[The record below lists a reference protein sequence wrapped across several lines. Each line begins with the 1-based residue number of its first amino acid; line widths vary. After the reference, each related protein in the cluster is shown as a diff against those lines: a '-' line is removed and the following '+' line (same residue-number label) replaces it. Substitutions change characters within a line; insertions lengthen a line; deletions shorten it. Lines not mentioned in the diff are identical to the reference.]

1 MAQNALQTSGFYFS
15 YTCDL
20 THSKQRLYN
29 ATPDF
34 HQLPLHERVSNLLIF
49 WQKLF
54 GFNSFA
60 RVSVAKFH
68 LADA

>member
-1 MAQNALQTSGFYFS
+1 MAQNALQTNGFYFS
-15 YTCDL
+15 YTYDL

-49 WQKLF
+49 WQELL
-54 GFNSFA
+54 NSIHLH
-60 RVSVAKFH
+60 KF
-68 LADA
+68 LLQSSTWL

>member
-1 MAQNALQTSGFYFS
+1 MAQNALQTNGFYFS
-15 YTCDL
+15 YTYDL

-49 WQKLF
+49 WQELF
-54 GFNSFA
+54 EFNSFA
-60 RVSVAKFH
+60 QFSVAKFH
-68 LADA
+68 SADE